1 MVGELDLYLDFFSR
15 KWKDRNAETW
25 HHRGIIHYV
34 CGGVFRGGDTLGGG
48 NGGLW
53 AYHTF
58 HEVSVGGKESNK
70 FVTTGL
76 RNQAQLRR
84 VKPRHDVG
92 LSPVHSLGKVLQSFG
107 LPTHYVRQGSF
118 GSTRLRGWCLR
129 ALHAGRPLAAPVP
142 VADWQQELL

>member
-15 KWKDRNAETW
+15 KWEDRNAETW
-25 HHRGIIHYV
+25 HRGIIHYV
-34 CGGVFRGGDTLGGG
+34 CGGVFRVGDTLGGG
-48 NGGLW
+48 NGCLG
-53 AYHTF
+53 AYHTL

-92 LSPVHSLGKVLQSFG
+92 LSPVHSLRKVLQSFG
-107 LPTHYVRQGSF
+107 LPTCYVRQCSF
-118 GSTRLRGWCLR
+118 GFSR
-129 ALHAGRPLAAPVP
+129 V
-142 VADWQQELL
+142 